1 MCRSQHLVDSPCC
14 VQTTPV
20 FLWETRILPA
30 LGTQGVRGGEAA
42 STGVL
47 CSVWFRGSLSHT
59 GENWMLPCGLLFI
72 YLFIYF

>member
-1 MCRSQHLVDSPCC
+1 MLCAR

-20 FLWETRILPA
+20 LLWGHGSCPGD
-30 LGTQGVRGGEAA
+30 LGGEGGEAA

-47 CSVWFRGSLSHT
+47 RSVWFHGSWGHT